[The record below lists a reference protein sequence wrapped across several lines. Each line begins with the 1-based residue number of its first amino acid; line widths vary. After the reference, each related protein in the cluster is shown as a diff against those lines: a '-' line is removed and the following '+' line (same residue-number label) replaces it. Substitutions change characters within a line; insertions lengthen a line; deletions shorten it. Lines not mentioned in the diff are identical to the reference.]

1 MAGIKMMEASRVCDA
16 PLPWASGKRFRS
28 EVEYRNM
35 KHFFQY
41 SRYLFVLAHPDDE
54 IYTCAFIHQL
64 VNDGMRVDILFVT
77 SGDYQ
82 SADMTTVR
90 EEEARVS
97 MRLLNVDLANVH
109 FMRVPE
115 RQLLGQVRA
124 VRERIYSLAMA
135 IGPEC
140 IVGHDFE
147 GGHNGH
153 DALSFCSSRVAEE
166 LHIPLYVFPAYHGV
180 PEARRWNQFV
190 SPRAATDTLNLSAD
204 MQSLQ
209 RRVMAAHASQSGFFD
224 MVSRGSSY
232 GLFTARELL
241 RFVSVP
247 INYVEPPTIPVG
259 YEFPGSALR
268 FADFRTAIGLP

>member
-1 MAGIKMMEASRVCDA
+1 MTRARRVCDA
-16 PLPWASGKRFRS
+16 PLPKASGESFRG
-28 EVEYRNM
+28 EVEYKNM
-35 KHFFQY
+35 KNFFQY

-64 VNDGMRVDILFVT
+64 VNDGMRVDILYVT

-82 SADMTTVR
+82 GPDRTSVR

-97 MRLLNVDLANVH
+97 MRLLKVNLGNVH

-115 RQLLGQVRA
+115 RQLMGQVGA
-124 VRERIYSLAMA
+124 VREYILALA
-135 IGPEC
+135 TTVLADC
-140 IVGHDFE
+140 VVGHDFE

-153 DALSFCSSRVAEE
+153 DALSFCTSRVAEE

-180 PEARRWNQFV
+180 PEERRWNQFV
-190 SPRAATDTLNLSAD
+190 SPRAATDTLHLSAE

-224 MVSRGSSY
+224 MVRRSSSY
-232 GLFTARELL
+232 VVFNTREIL
-241 RFVSVP
+241 RLVSEP
-247 INYVEPPTIPVG
+247 INYGEPPTTPIG
-259 YEFPGSALR
+259 YEYPGSTLR
-268 FADFRTAIGLP
+268 FKDFKSAIGLA